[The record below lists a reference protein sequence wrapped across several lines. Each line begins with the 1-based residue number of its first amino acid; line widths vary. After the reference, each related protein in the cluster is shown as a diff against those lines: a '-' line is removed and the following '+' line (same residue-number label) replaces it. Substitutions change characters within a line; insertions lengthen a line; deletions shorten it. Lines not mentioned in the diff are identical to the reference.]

1 MVSFAGQERSAL
13 CGFALP
19 GHCGRAG
26 ITGTGIVIEERRDL
40 AFANVIAKRG
50 KRFALINAVNTAF
63 GVALPDGPRR
73 AMRGLVS
80 FAGTGPDQWIASA
93 EGAEAAGFAAKVRAR
108 IGPFAAVSDQS
119 DSRLVLRLSG
129 PRVRD
134 VLAKG
139 VPLDLHPKAF
149 RPGDVAAT
157 LVAYIGVQIDM
168 LDDAP
173 TYQLTAPRSMA
184 GSLWSWLAAS
194 AAEFG
199 YDVVTLGVRT

>member
-1 MVSFAGQERSAL
+1 MVSFARLERSAL
-13 CGFALP
+13 QGLSLP
-19 GHCGRAG
+19 GHYGRAG
-26 ITGTGIVIEERRDL
+26 TTGLTIEERTDL
-40 AFANVIAKRG
+40 ALASIIGKRG
-50 KRFALINAVNTAF
+50 KRFALVNAVNTAF

-73 AMRGLVS
+73 ATRGSVT

-93 EGAEAAGFAAKVRAR
+93 EGSEAPGFAAKVRAR

-119 DSRLVLRLSG
+119 DARLVLLLRG
-129 PRVRD
+129 PNVRD

-139 VPLDLHPKAF
+139 VPVDLHPRAFKA
-149 RPGDVAAT
+149 GDVATT

-173 TYQLTAPRSMA
+173 TFQLSVPRSMA
-184 GSLWSWLAAS
+184 GSFWSWLTAS

-199 YDVVTLGVRT
+199 YDVITR

>member
-1 MVSFAGQERSAL
+1 MVSFAHAERSAL
-13 CGFALP
+13 HGLALP
-19 GHCGRAG
+19 GHYGRAG
-26 ITGTGIVIEERRDL
+26 VTGLVIEQRTDL
-40 AFANVIAKRG
+40 ALASVIAKRG
-50 KRFALINAVNTAF
+50 KRFALVNAVNTAF

-73 AMRGLVS
+73 ATRGAVT

-93 EGAEAAGFAAKVRAR
+93 EGSDAAGFAAKVRAR

-119 DSRLVLRLSG
+119 DARLVLLLSG

-139 VPLDLHPKAF
+139 VPVDLHPKAF
-149 RPGDVAAT
+149 KPGDVAT
-157 LVAYIGVQIDM
+157 TPVAYIGVQIDM

-173 TYQLTAPRSMA
+173 TYQLSTPRSTA
-184 GSLWSWLAAS
+184 GSFWSWLTAS

-199 YDVVTLGVRT
+199 YDVLTR

>member
-13 CGFALP
+13 HGTVVP
-19 GHCGRAG
+19 GHYGRDGA
-26 ITGTGIVIEERRDL
+26 TGLVIEERTDL
-40 AFANVIAKRG
+40 ALASVIAKRG

-63 GVALPDGPRR
+63 GIALPDGPRR
-73 AMRGLVS
+73 AARGAIA
-80 FAGTGPDQWIASA
+80 FAGSGPDQWIASA
-93 EGAEAAGFAAKVRAR
+93 EGSEAAGFAARLRGR

-129 PRVRD
+129 PHVRD

-139 VPLDLHPKAF
+139 APVDLHPKAF
-149 RPGDVAAT
+149 KAGDVANT
-157 LVAYIGVQIDM
+157 LISYIAVQIDM

-173 TYQLTAPRSMA
+173 TYQLAAPRSMA
-184 GSLWSWLAAS
+184 GSFWSWLSAS

-199 YDVVTLGVRT
+199 YEIIAK

>member
-1 MVSFAGQERSAL
+1 MVSLAERAALAGIAV
-13 CGFALP
+13 P
-19 GHCGRAG
+19 GHYGRAG
-26 ITGTGIVIEERRDL
+26 ITGLAIEERTDL
-40 AFANVIAKRG
+40 AFASVIAKRG

-73 AMRGLVS
+73 ATRGTVT

-93 EGAEAAGFAAKVRAR
+93 EGSEAAGFAAKVRAR
-108 IGPFAAVSDQS
+108 IGPFAAVADQS

-129 PRVRD
+129 PRVRN

-139 VPLDLHPKAF
+139 VPVDLHPNAF
-149 RPGDVAAT
+149 KPGDVAST
-157 LVAYIGVQIDM
+157 VIGYIGMQIDM
-168 LDDAP
+168 LDGAP

-184 GSLWSWLAAS
+184 GSFWSWLTSA

-199 YDVVTLGVRT
+199 YDVTQ

>member
-1 MVSFAGQERSAL
+1 MVSFAHAERSAL
-13 CGFALP
+13 AGLALP
-19 GHCGRAG
+19 GHYGRRAG
-26 ITGTGIVIEERRDL
+26 ITGLMIEERTDL
-40 AFANVIAKRG
+40 AFASIISKRG

-73 AMRGLVS
+73 ATRGAVT

-93 EGAEAAGFAAKVRAR
+93 EGAEAAGFAAKVRSR

-119 DSRLVLRLSG
+119 DSRLVLLLSG

-139 VPLDLHPKAF
+139 VAVDLHPKAF
-149 RPGDVAAT
+149 KPGDVACT
-157 LVAYIGVQIDM
+157 LVSYINTQIDM
-168 LDDAP
+168 LDD
-173 TYQLTAPRSMA
+173 TTWQLTAPRSMA
-184 GSLWSWLAAS
+184 GSFWSWLTAS

-199 YDVVTLGVRT
+199 YDVVTR

>member
-1 MVSFAGQERSAL
+1 MVSFAQAERSAVHGL
-13 CGFALP
+13 ALP
-19 GHCGRAG
+19 GHYGRAG
-26 ITGTGIVIEERRDL
+26 VAGLTIEERTDL
-40 AFANVIAKRG
+40 AFASIVSKRG

-73 AMRGLVS
+73 ATRGAVT

-93 EGAEAAGFAAKVRAR
+93 EGSEAAGFAAKVRAR

-119 DSRLVLRLSG
+119 DSRLVLLLTG

-139 VPLDLHPKAF
+139 VPVDLHPQAF
-149 RPGDVAAT
+149 KPGDVACT
-157 LVAYIGVQIDM
+157 LVSYIATQIDM
-168 LDDAP
+168 LDEA
-173 TYQLTAPRSMA
+173 TWQLTAPRSMA
-184 GSLWSWLAAS
+184 GSFWSWLTAS

-199 YDVVTLGVRT
+199 YDVVTR